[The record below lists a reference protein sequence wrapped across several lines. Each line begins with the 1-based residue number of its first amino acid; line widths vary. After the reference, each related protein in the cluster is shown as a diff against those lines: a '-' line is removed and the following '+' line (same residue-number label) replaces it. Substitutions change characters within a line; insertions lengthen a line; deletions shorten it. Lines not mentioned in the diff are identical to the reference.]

1 MKLFTSS
8 WCAPC
13 AVVKNELN
21 QMKHTVEIIDIEKQ
35 RELAIAAGVRSVPSL
50 LTGDGRLVIG
60 SGNILDEIRK
70 AYKLAD

>member
-13 AVVKNELN
+13 AVVKNELS
-21 QMKHTVEIIDIEKQ
+21 QMKHTVEIIDIESQ

-60 SGNILDEIRK
+60 SSNILDEIRK